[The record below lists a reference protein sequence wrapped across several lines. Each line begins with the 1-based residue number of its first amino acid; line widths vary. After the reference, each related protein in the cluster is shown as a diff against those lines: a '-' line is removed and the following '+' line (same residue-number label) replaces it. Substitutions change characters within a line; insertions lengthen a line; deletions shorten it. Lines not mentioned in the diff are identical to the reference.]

1 MYAHHSYHRLKKKNR
16 KTAVIFVLAILLIL
30 FLLKENTGLW
40 ETLKLHGKIACYQDI
55 LELYLPGAV
64 YNAKGEEEDNFAE
77 TLFQELIP
85 ETGGEPSEETMA
97 QESGYQTQVESDL
110 SYEDILAREAAD
122 ENYVDENGNLVEAG
136 TVSEDSS
143 ETGTSPPE
151 ETAAGEE
158 TAGTTE
164 GQVEN
169 PDSEGAAPLGESEQA
184 ENQTQQTTAET
195 AVLAAEQKVVYSREK
210 LNDFDYLLQNFYQVD
225 NTTTI
230 NSSQLNADSLLG
242 KDMRLSHD
250 ASTPQILIYHTHSQE
265 GYKDSI
271 PGDAATSVVGVGD
284 YLTKLLTERY
294 GFSVI
299 HHKGE
304 YDVGDRDHAYSK
316 AAPALE
322 QVLAENPSIEVVIDL
337 HRDGVR
343 EDTRLVTEIN
353 GVEMAQVM
361 FFNGLSRTTKMGD
374 IDYLYNPYITDNLA
388 ISFQMQLKAAEYYP
402 DFTRRIYLK
411 GYRYNMHYCPK
422 SLLIEVGAQTNTVQE
437 AMNAMIPLADILNK
451 VLTAQQ

>member
-97 QESGYQTQVESDL
+97 EESGYQTQVESDL

>member
-97 QESGYQTQVESDL
+97 EESGYQTQVESDL

-265 GYKDSI
+265 GYKDSV
-271 PGDAATSVVGVGD
+271 PGDAATSVVGLGD

>member
-225 NTTTI
+225 NTTTV

>member
-97 QESGYQTQVESDL
+97 EESGYQTQVESDL

-353 GVEMAQVM
+353 GIEMAQVM

-374 IDYLYNPYITDNLA
+374 IDYLYNPYIADNLA

>member
-195 AVLAAEQKVVYSREK
+195 AVLAVEQKVVYSREK

>member
-97 QESGYQTQVESDL
+97 EESGYQTQVESDL

-265 GYKDSI
+265 GYKDSV

-374 IDYLYNPYITDNLA
+374 IDYLYNPYIADNLA

>member
-97 QESGYQTQVESDL
+97 EESGYQTQVESDL

-169 PDSEGAAPLGESEQA
+169 PDSEGAALLGESEQA
-184 ENQTQQTTAET
+184 ENQTQQTTEET

-265 GYKDSI
+265 GYKDSV

>member
-85 ETGGEPSEETMA
+85 ETGREPSEETMA

>member
-284 YLTKLLTERY
+284 YLTKILTERY

>member
-1 MYAHHSYHRLKKKNR
+1 MYAHHSYHQLKKKNR
-16 KTAVIFVLAILLIL
+16 KTAVILVLAILLIL

-40 ETLKLHGKIACYQDI
+40 EALKLQGKIACYQDI

-77 TLFQELIP
+77 TLFQELLP
-85 ETGGEPSEETMA
+85 ETDGEPSEETMA
-97 QESGYQTQVESDL
+97 EENSYQTQVESEL

-136 TVSEDSS
+136 TVSEASS
-143 ETGTSPPE
+143 ETGTSLPE

-158 TAGTTE
+158 TAGTTDDQAE
-164 GQVEN
+164 DAG
-169 PDSEGAAPLGESEQA
+169 SEGAAALTEGEQA
-184 ENQTQQTTAET
+184 ESQTQQNTVET
-195 AVLAAEQKVVYSREK
+195 AVLATEQKVVYSREK

-353 GVEMAQVM
+353 GIEMAQVM
-361 FFNGLSRTTKMGD
+361 FFNGLSRTTKLGD
-374 IDYLYNPYITDNLA
+374 IDYLYNPYIADNLA

>member
-97 QESGYQTQVESDL
+97 EESGYQTQVESDL

-143 ETGTSPPE
+143 ETGPSPPE

>member
-1 MYAHHSYHRLKKKNR
+1 M
-16 KTAVIFVLAILLIL
+16 AILLIL

-97 QESGYQTQVESDL
+97 EESGYQTQVESDL

>member
-97 QESGYQTQVESDL
+97 EESGYQTQVESDL

-265 GYKDSI
+265 GYKDSV